1 MSILALIPIV
11 SQVLDKIFPDKDAAD
26 AAKLKL
32 LEMQQTGE
40 LASLSAAVELAKAQT
55 EVNKVEAGSDGAY
68 KGGWRP
74 AIGYVC
80 AIALAYNYVL
90 YPLMV
95 FILAYTI
102 PDVKVPESV
111 IDDNLWELIMG
122 MLGLGAMR
130 SWEKTKR

>member
-1 MSILALIPIV
+1 MSILALIPV
-11 SQVLDKIFPDKDAAD
+11 LSQVLDKVFPDKEAAD

-40 LASLSAAVELAKAQT
+40 LAGLSAAVELAKAQT
-55 EVNKVEAGSDGAY
+55 EVNKTEAGSDGTY

-90 YPLMV
+90 YPLLA
-95 FILAYTI
+95 FILAYTM
-102 PDVKVPESV
+102 PEVEVPASV
-111 IDDNLWELIMG
+111 VDDNLWELIMG

-130 SWEKTKR
+130 SWEKSRK

>member
-1 MSILALIPIV
+1 MSILALIPVV

-40 LASLSAAVELAKAQT
+40 LAGLSAAVELAKAQT
-55 EVNKVEAGSDGAY
+55 EVNKTEAGSDGIY

-74 AIGYVC
+74 LIGYVC
-80 AIALAYNYVL
+80 ATALAYNYVV
-90 YPLMV
+90 YPLLV
-95 FILAYTI
+95 FILAYAM

-130 SWEKTKR
+130 SWEKSRK

>member
-1 MSILALIPIV
+1 MSILALIPV
-11 SQVLDKIFPDKDAAD
+11 LSQVLDKVFPDKEAAD

-40 LASLSAAVELAKAQT
+40 LAGLSAAVELAKVQT
-55 EVNKVEAGSDGAY
+55 EVNKTEAGSDGAY

-90 YPLMV
+90 YPLLV
-95 FILAYTI
+95 FILAYTM
-102 PDVKVPESV
+102 PEVKVPASV

-130 SWEKTKR
+130 SWEKSRK

>member
-1 MSILALIPIV
+1 MSILALIPV
-11 SQVLDKIFPDKDAAD
+11 LSQVLDKVFPDKEAAD

-40 LASLSAAVELAKAQT
+40 LAGLSAAVELAKAQA
-55 EVNKVEAGSDGAY
+55 EVNKTEAGSDGVY

-90 YPLMV
+90 YPLLV
-95 FILAYTI
+95 FILAYTM
-102 PDVKVPESV
+102 PEVKVPASV

-130 SWEKTKR
+130 SWEKSRK

>member
-1 MSILALIPIV
+1 MSILALIPV
-11 SQVLDKIFPDKDAAD
+11 LSQVLDKVFPDKEAAD

-40 LASLSAAVELAKAQT
+40 LAGLSAAVELAKAQT
-55 EVNKVEAGSDGAY
+55 EVNKAEAGSDGAY

-90 YPLMV
+90 YPLLV
-95 FILAYTI
+95 FILAYTM
-102 PDVKVPESV
+102 PEVKVPASV

-130 SWEKTKR
+130 SWEKSRK